1 MKFKKSSTLCNF
13 DIFPKVLTEGKKAV
27 LNIVNLGSEPTFVP
41 GEKYE
46 ITISGLE
53 GGNIN
58 HYPASADFS
67 YIEAI
72 CNEKGGFCFEHT
84 FKTEQEY
91 RVRVFGK
98 NPEGQKAD
106 VTLSVYCVK
115 DDLVGRYPFRGDLHM
130 HTCFSDGDQMPETV
144 AAVYRSYGYDFL
156 AITDHHRYYPSLRAI
171 EFYKDIPTEYTL
183 VPGEEV
189 HLPEINGQRA
199 DAHIVNF
206 GGEYSINSLIEG
218 IQTNEVGKDKKF
230 RSVRDDCPEVMT
242 QAEFSKKMLELAETV
257 NVPENVDALP
267 AAVFGWIFDEIR
279 KADGL
284 GIFAHPTWITGNTFH
299 VPDALN
305 DYFVKNKLFDAF
317 EVLGG
322 ESYFEQNGYQTIR
335 YYEDKAKG
343 YHYPIVGST
352 DSHCCYYYNQKS
364 QVCSTIVFSPEN
376 ERKALINS
384 IKDFYSTAVDTIS
397 DDFRV
402 VGDMRLVRYSCFL
415 LKNYFPFHD
424 ELCFEEGRLMAQY
437 ANGTEEEKKDVLKT
451 LEVING
457 RVRKLREKYFDF

>member
-1 MKFKKSSTLCNF
+1 
-13 DIFPKVLTEGKKAV
+13 
-27 LNIVNLGSEPTFVP
+27 
-41 GEKYE
+41 
-46 ITISGLE
+46 
-53 GGNIN
+53 
-58 HYPASADFS
+58 
-67 YIEAI
+67 
-72 CNEKGGFCFEHT
+72 
-84 FKTEQEY
+84 
-91 RVRVFGK
+91 
-98 NPEGQKAD
+98 
-106 VTLSVYCVK
+106 
-115 DDLVGRYPFRGDLHM
+115 
-130 HTCFSDGDQMPETV
+130 
-144 AAVYRSYGYDFL
+144 
-156 AITDHHRYYPSLRAI
+156 
-171 EFYKDIPTEYTL
+171 
-183 VPGEEV
+183 
-189 HLPEINGQRA
+189 
-199 DAHIVNF
+199 
-206 GGEYSINSLIEG
+206 
-218 IQTNEVGKDKKF
+218 
-230 RSVRDDCPEVMT
+230 
-242 QAEFSKKMLELAETV
+242 MLELAETV
-257 NVPENVDALP
+257 NVPDNVDALP

-279 KADGL
+279 KAGGL

-322 ESYFEQNGYQTIR
+322 ESYFEQNGYQTVR
-335 YYEDKAKG
+335 YYEDKANG
-343 YHYPIVGST
+343 YRYPIVGST

-437 ANGTEEEKKDVLKT
+437 ANGTEEEKKDALKT
-451 LEVING
+451 LEVLNG